1 MHWLPESGQ
10 SKWWGIAGVS
20 AALLSAALLAVRF
33 GIVGQ
38 DWNLMNAITLV
49 LLAVVV
55 SVVVAVAGW
64 FGAKWI
70 WLLSTI
76 GFLAGIVYMAVK
88 SQDMTGWGD
97 LVGFI
102 TFMFMSAAGFVLGIA
117 VEIIA
122 WAAKRFGQTNI

>member
-1 MHWLPESGQ
+1 MNWLPASGQ

-20 AALLSAALLAVRF
+20 AALLGAGLLAVRF

-38 DWNLMNAITLV
+38 DWNLMNALMLV

-55 SVVVAVAGW
+55 SIVVAVAGW

-76 GFLAGIVYMAVK
+76 GFLTGIVYMAVK
-88 SQDMTGWGD
+88 SQDTTGWGD

-102 TFMFMSAAGFVLGIA
+102 TFMFMSAAGFVLGI
-117 VEIIA
+117 VIEIIA
-122 WAAKRFGQTNI
+122 WAAKRFGKTNI

>member
-1 MHWLPESGQ
+1 MNWLPESGQ

-20 AALLSAALLAVRF
+20 AALLSVALLAVRF

-38 DWNLMNAITLV
+38 DWNLMNAFMLV

-55 SVVVAVAGW
+55 SIVVAVAGW

-122 WAAKRFGQTNI
+122 WAAKRFGKTNI